1 MKKRILAIIL
11 AMVSVVF
18 AINTQS
24 VYASNKYSV
33 AIEENDH
40 GTVVAGCTE
49 AEAGTIVSLEVK
61 ANNGYVVQ
69 AVYVNDEKLEDYTA
83 FTMPEEDVVITP
95 LFAKGNTTYSITT
108 EASRYARIMIK
119 ETSACAGDKIVFNY
133 YALDGYVLDCV
144 KLNGKETKLDDENAF
159 TMPGEDVAVSAS
171 FKKAIESTDVVV
183 KTKNQATDGT
193 SYWYFKYTPT
203 AFCITVKVTDA
214 TVIATGEPKYQDY
227 VECVLNMYQEGNSS
241 WRKGETVIYT
251 VTASGAAYM
260 QKATSNI
267 GLGRISNVDEVF
279 SSSVTQKQ
287 LTNKDGYSGYEVQMK
302 IPYELLGTTY
312 EEAKGNI
319 VVCPAYRNSESL
331 AARDWTSA
339 YDWFDVSSHLR
350 VTEE

>member
-11 AMVSVVF
+11 AMVSVIF

-24 VYASNKYSV
+24 VYASDKYTI

-40 GTVVAGCTE
+40 GTVVADCSK
-49 AEAGTIVSLEVK
+49 AEAGTTVSLEVK

-108 EASRYARIMIK
+108 EASRYGRIMIK

-144 KLNGKETKLDDENAF
+144 KLNGKETKLDDNNAF
-159 TMPGEDVAVSAS
+159 TMPGEDVVVSAS
-171 FKKAIESTDVVV
+171 FKKAIETADVVV
-183 KTKNQATDGT
+183 KASNQATDGT

-203 AFCITVKVTDA
+203 AFCITVKVKDA
-214 TVIATGEPKYQDY
+214 AVIATGEPKNQDY
-227 VECVLNMYQEGNSS
+227 VECVLNTYQEGNAS

-251 VTASGAAYM
+251 VTAGGEAYM
-260 QKATSNI
+260 QKAISNT
-267 GLGRISNVDEVF
+267 GLGKISNVDKTF
-279 SSSVTQKQ
+279 SSKVTQKQ
-287 LTNKDGYSGYEVQMK
+287 SMDKDGYSGYEVQME

-312 EEAKGNI
+312 EEAKGNV

-331 AARDWTSA
+331 VMRNWSSA
-339 YDWFDVSSHLR
+339 YNWFDVSSHLR
-350 VTEE
+350 VTE